1 MNEPL
6 LIRPFGPVIYQNVV
20 ADDVYQILHN
30 CQRVSQSVNDNVGY
44 LLAGALETQLNLIR
58 TPEQNKI
65 IMDHIMTHVA
75 MYVDGNLEVVKK
87 KFYIPN
93 NNIWLNVQ
101 GPGEFNPAHHHSG
114 DISGVIYLQIPKE
127 IKAENKKKSNS
138 FFEGYGNISF
148 YYGEDIS
155 CTSYYHHY
163 PSTGQILLFPAKLKH
178 AVHPF
183 YSDVQRISIAFNVF
197 KERDDSRTD
206 GSSIY

>member
-75 MYVDGNLEVVKK
+75 MYVDGNLEV
-87 KFYIPN
+87 Y
-93 NNIWLNVQ
+93 
-101 GPGEFNPAHHHSG
+101 
-114 DISGVIYLQIPKE
+114 
-127 IKAENKKKSNS
+127 
-138 FFEGYGNISF
+138 
-148 YYGEDIS
+148 
-155 CTSYYHHY
+155 
-163 PSTGQILLFPAKLKH
+163 
-178 AVHPF
+178 
-183 YSDVQRISIAFNVF
+183 
-197 KERDDSRTD
+197 
-206 GSSIY
+206 